1 MLSNLLIITVILII
15 GLIGFNMT
23 KHSLTVLEGMVDKEK
38 SKSEGGIVDIVT
50 IAKKQSEITKT
61 AVTNLNI
68 KEHRAHYNSIHD
80 ELEKWTSAKMV
91 DQVKVLAHKL
101 QSNADMA
108 EVSKMVNEINALKTF
123 KSALDDCSKF
133 IDTN

>member
-1 MLSNLLIITVILII
+1 
-15 GLIGFNMT
+15 MT

-50 IAKKQSEITKT
+50 IAKKQSEITKD
-61 AVTNLNI
+61 AVKNLNI

-80 ELEKWTSAKMV
+80 DLEKWTSAKMV
-91 DQVKVLAHKL
+91 DQVKILSHKL
-101 QSNADMA
+101 QTNAEMA
-108 EVSKMVNEINALKTF
+108 EVSKMVNDINALKTF
-123 KSALDDCSKF
+123 KTALDDCSKF

>member
-38 SKSEGGIVDIVT
+38 SKNEGGIVDIVT

-101 QSNADMA
+101 QSNAEMA
-108 EVSKMVNEINALKTF
+108 EVSKMMNEINAMKTF
-123 KSALDDCSKF
+123 KMALDDCSKF